1 MSARR
6 TRSGFTLIE
15 LLVVIAIIAILIGL
29 LLPAVQKI
37 REAANR
43 MKCANNLKQIVLACH
58 NYESANGMLPPAGK
72 GYGWCGNTANTGDSK
87 IYNLNGLVLLLP
99 HLEQQPLFDK
109 VDLNQ
114 AMSPQNTGYCCS
126 YQGNTSGTVQGNPA
140 VNAFAASQNPL
151 IFRCPS
157 DRATDLRLG
166 SGGAYGAGPG
176 GNGVKTNYD
185 FIVHELDFSYCNAC
199 TRVTPMEQRRVFG
212 ENSTTRL
219 TDILDGTS
227 NTLAI
232 GEQTTTNYDGTAWT
246 NGLCSAWAYRGW
258 VHIGIDPTIWGSGLN
273 KWSNN
278 WNTLPERHRGV
289 LESWAYAGSMHS
301 GGVQFAFADG
311 SVRFLK
317 ETTDLT
323 TLGRLAAMADG
334 QVVDLP

>member
-1 MSARR
+1 MTARR
-6 TRSGFTLIE
+6 AFTLIE

-29 LLPAVQKI
+29 LLPAVQKV

-43 MKCANNLKQIVLACH
+43 LKCANNLKQIVLACH
-58 NYESANGMLPPAGK
+58 NYHDANGQLPPAGV
-72 GYGWCGNTANTGDSK
+72 GYGWCDNSSNTGDAK

-99 HLEQQPLFDK
+99 FLEQQNLFDK
-109 VDLNQ
+109 MDPNS

-126 YQGNTSGTVQGNPA
+126 YQGNTAGTVQGNPA
-140 VNAFAASQNPL
+140 NNAFIVSQAPA

-157 DRATDLRLG
+157 DRSSDLRLG

-185 FIVHELDFSYCNAC
+185 FIVHANDFSYCNAC
-199 TRVTPMEQRRVFG
+199 TRITPTNQRRAFG

-219 TDILDGTS
+219 TDIQDGTS

-246 NGLCSAWAYRGW
+246 NGLCSAWAYRAW

-278 WNTLPERHRGV
+278 WGALPIRHRGV
-289 LESWAYAGSMHS
+289 LESWAYPGSMHP

-311 SVRFLK
+311 SVRMLK

-323 TLGRLAAMADG
+323 TLERLAAMADG
-334 QVVDLP
+334 QVVNLP

>member
-15 LLVVIAIIAILIGL
+15 LLIVIAIIAILIGL

-43 MKCANNLKQIVLACH
+43 LKCGNNLKQIALACH
-58 NYESANGMLPPAGK
+58 NYESANGVLPPAGR
-72 GYGWCGNTANTGDSK
+72 GYGWCGNTLNTGDAR

-99 HLEQQPLFDK
+99 YLEQDPLFQR

-114 AMSPQNTGYCCS
+114 AMSTQNTGYCCS
-126 YQGNTSGTVQGNPA
+126 YMGNTSGTVQGNPA
-140 VNAFAASQNPL
+140 VNAFAASQNPA

-157 DRATDLRLG
+157 DRVSDLWLG
-166 SGGAYGAGPG
+166 TGGAYGAGPG
-176 GNGVKTNYD
+176 GNGVKTSYD

-199 TRVTPMEQRRVFG
+199 TRVTPPQQRRVFG
-212 ENSTTRL
+212 ENSETRL
-219 TDILDGTS
+219 SDITDGTS

-232 GEQTTTNYDGTAWT
+232 GEQTMTNSDGTAWT
-246 NGLCSAWAYRGW
+246 NGRASAWAYRGW

-278 WNTLPERHRGV
+278 WNTLPERRRGV
-289 LESWAYAGSMHS
+289 LESWAYAGSMHA

-311 SVRFLK
+311 SVRFLR

-334 QVVDLP
+334 QVVTIP